1 MRDRHFQCGSCG
13 SPFAAKS
20 VPPRGTSLIG
30 INEGVLERLL
40 KSPVPEAAVVYH
52 ERWTDEKKG
61 DIILMNAHQSTLQNL
76 IKNDV
81 DVTEVEWVVIM
92 FGLFTRLA
100 NAHENGLIHGDLKP
114 SNGIRLYCV

>member
-20 VPPRGTSLIG
+20 VPPHVSSLIG
-30 INEGVLERLL
+30 INEDVLERLL

-52 ERWTDEKKG
+52 KRWHDEKG
-61 DIILMNAHQSTLQNL
+61 DIILMNAHQNTLQNL
-76 IKNDV
+76 IKNEV
-81 DVTEVEWVVIM
+81 DLTEVEWIVIM

-100 NAHENGLIHGDLKP
+100 NAHENDLLHGDLKP
-114 SNGIRLYCV
+114 SNGIRPYCL